1 MGKAYPIHTFFM
13 LWDLSSHIHKI
24 YATDSSPRVSSTN
37 NIVSA
42 ADNSFPLNP
51 LENDIYWG
59 QHTELHLGIKTDNK
73 LE

>member
-1 MGKAYPIHTFFM
+1 MGKAYPIHTFIM
-13 LWDLSSHIHKI
+13 LWDLSSQIHTF

-51 LENDIYWG
+51 LESDIYWG
-59 QHTELHLGIKTDNK
+59 QHTGLHLGIKTGNR